1 MDAFDLGYVIGLIV
15 GEGSFTGDRRD
26 GCLTVKLHEEDPEPS
41 ERLKQVFGGRVYGPY
56 AH

>member
-26 GCLTVKLHEEDPEPS
+26 GCLTVKLHEEDPEPL